1 MTAPPC
7 FLVLFELMFKTM
19 AFFAVL
25 LCDPME
31 DIFGL
36 RLAFFATLVFD
47 RVESSFGLGSAF
59 LASLVWDRVKGIF
72 DFSQV
77 LSVIC
82 FC

>member
-1 MTAPPC
+1 MTAPSC
-7 FLVLFELMFKTM
+7 FLASFELIFKTM

-25 LCDPME
+25 LCDAME
-31 DIFGL
+31 VIFGL
-36 RLAFFATLVFD
+36 RLVFFATLVFD
-47 RVESSFGLGSAF
+47 RVESSFGLGLEF
-59 LASLVWDRVKGIF
+59 LAALVCDRVEGIL